1 MERFPEPIENIRS
14 KAVKIEVSGR
24 YAEVRFKL
32 RDLADELEQGSANI
46 ALAVLKQQIPVIK
59 DKIERLAS
67 DQGVNGNYDYHL
79 GQMEEQELN
88 ERQNKH

>member
-1 MERFPEPIENIRS
+1 M
-14 KAVKIEVSGR
+14 
-24 YAEVRFKL
+24 
-32 RDLADELEQGSANI
+32 
-46 ALAVLKQQIPVIK
+46 AVLKQQIPVIK
-59 DKIERLAS
+59 DKIERLAN